1 MGKDYFGR
9 RRSLRAAL
17 LASTALALAWTL
29 PATPARAQ
37 DATWLASPGSNTYN
51 TGSNW
56 STGSVPTGTAYFG
69 TSSQTNLTL
78 ATPVSVGKWYF
89 NVGASSYTFNI
100 PNGSGL
106 SFTDGGMVLWG
117 GSSTI
122 NNSGGLNFYNSSV
135 SRGTIINNDFLTF
148 WGMSAAGQGTIT
160 NNHILSFNG
169 NTFSGGTTIINN
181 HVMAYQENSFA
192 GFGTSLT
199 NNSYLEF
206 RNTARAGNGSSITNS
221 VGADLYFKAS
231 SRADGGS
238 TIANSGNL
246 YFSEGS
252 TAGNAS
258 ITNNSQLYFSD
269 ASKAGSATITNSAG
283 AVVNFSNTSTADNAA
298 ITNDGIVDFSPS
310 AGVNNDHK
318 LSAGSIAGAGQ
329 YFLGSNELTVGSNNL
344 STTVTGVIAD
354 GGSAGG
360 TGGSLVKVG
369 TGVLALAGTN
379 TYAGGTTI
387 NGGTLSVSGDANL
400 GDAAGALTFNGGT
413 LQITGTSFHSTART
427 INWGAGGDGFDIADS
442 ANTFTVSQS
451 LGGAG
456 GLTKLGA
463 GTLVLSGTNT
473 YTGGT
478 TINGGTLSVSGDA
491 NLGDAAGALTFNG
504 GTLQITGTSFHST
517 ARAINWGAGGGGFD
531 IADSA
536 NTFTVSQSLGGA
548 GGLTK
553 LGAGTLV
560 LSGTNTYGGGTTI
573 AAGTLQIGN
582 GGTTGWI
589 VGNVVND
596 SVLAFNR
603 SDTITFAGEISGS
616 GAVQKLG
623 SNTAILT
630 GNNSYTGTTTV
641 AAGTL
646 QIGNGG
652 TTGSIAGNVVN
663 DGVLTID
670 RSDAV
675 TLPGDISGSGSLR
688 QVGSGTTILTGS
700 NSYTGGTTIAAGTLQ
715 IGNGG
720 TTGSIV
726 GDVANDGV
734 LAFNRSNT
742 LTLAVNIS
750 GSGSVQQVGSGTT
763 ILTGTNTYSGDTIVS
778 GGRLQFGDGSA
789 RGSTNLAGN
798 INVTGGTLAIQAPA
812 TLNVA
817 QTVTFGNNT
826 ALSIVAGTNSP
837 ALSADGVAI
846 GNGVAFN
853 VSGIND
859 ASQLDKVLIDTRSGI
874 SGDFANIT
882 IGGFSGTVDYLTM
895 FVRKS
900 VDGLQ
905 YLASYGLSWT
915 AGNSLAHGTFT
926 LTNVSD
932 SFTVGTALTDQAANP
947 ATGWDGK
954 SLTKAGAGTLIL
966 TGQNTYSG
974 GTTVS
979 GGTLQIGNS
988 GVTGSI
994 LGTVT
999 VNSGATFEVV
1009 NADTSGITN
1018 LANGGLANFRNSS
1031 SAGNASI
1038 ANTGQLN
1045 FHDTSTGGTATITND
1060 GNLTFNNS
1068 SSAGSAAIT
1077 NNSNLYFWHA
1087 ASAGSSTITNDS
1099 DLNFNGT
1106 STAGSAAITNSNF
1119 LGFYGTSTAGNSTIT
1134 NAMTNV
1140 GIVNFYSTSTA
1151 GSATITNNNGGTTAF
1166 RDHSTAGNA
1175 NVTNNGGGTLNF
1187 NNTSTA
1193 GSASI
1198 TNAGNLYFY
1207 NTSAAG
1213 SANITN
1219 NSGGL
1224 LSFNDFSTA
1233 GNATIVNNGG
1243 LDTWNSATLGNATI
1257 TNNWGFYLE
1266 DSSSAGSATI
1276 TNNRWIYFYSSSTA
1290 GTATIANNHSLNFW
1304 SDSSAGSARITNAA
1318 AGTLEIVNSSTLA
1331 NATVINSGQMSF
1343 WGPNLGDVPT
1353 AGNATIT
1360 NNASGTI
1367 EFRNSGTAGSARIA
1381 NAGTIIFS
1389 NSSTAG
1395 TASITNDNQ
1404 LTFYGNTTAG
1414 SAVITN
1420 KGTVLFDGNSTPDS
1434 AQLINNAPG
1443 AVVNFF
1449 TPGPNSD
1456 GKISAGSLAGS
1467 GRFDLNSIELTVGGN
1482 NLSTIVTGVL
1492 AGDGIVTGTSLIK
1505 VGTGMLTLSGVN
1517 TYTGATTVDGGTLAV
1532 NGSILSAVT
1541 VNAGGT
1547 LGGTGIVGNTT
1558 IMSGGNLAA
1567 GNSIGTLSINGNL
1580 TFNAGGI
1587 YTVEVSPS
1595 AADRTNVTGTATLT
1609 GATVQAVTLPGSF
1622 RGQTFTLLNASGGL
1636 GGTQFAGLS
1645 VSGTFSPARNP
1656 RLTYDLDNVYLV
1668 LDPGEIE
1675 LPAGTSGNQ
1684 TSVAGGIN
1692 NAVNSGAT
1700 PPAGFDALLNMS
1712 GAQLNRALSQ
1722 VSGQPGAA
1730 STQVA
1735 FNAMQQF
1742 LGMLD
1747 PLNGGMDGGRS
1758 TGNADGGALGYAP
1771 DDARSHDAA
1780 VREAYAAVTPREA
1793 SGDVIDNRWGV
1804 WASGYGGASNLNG
1817 NAAAGSSSTTSRIY
1831 GTAVGADY
1839 RLSPDTLVGFAL
1851 GGAGFNF
1858 SVADALGSG
1867 RADLFQAGLYARHNF
1882 GPAYIS
1888 AALAY
1893 GWQDVTTDRTVTVSG
1908 TDKLTANFRAS
1919 TFAGRLE
1926 TGWRFVPI
1934 PASTFGV
1941 TPYAAVQATAFHLPG
1956 YGETA
1961 LVGSNQFA
1969 LSYTSQDTTNVRTE
1983 LGARTDQR
1991 FLVSDGVLTL
2001 RGRLAWAHDTNTNR
2015 FVNAA
2020 FQTLPG
2026 AAFTVGGARPAA
2038 DSALVGGRA
2047 EMKWKNGL
2055 SLAGT
2060 VEGEFSRSTQTY
2072 TGKGTVRYEW

>member
-1 MGKDYFGR
+1 MRTEKDYFGR
-9 RRSLRAAL
+9 SRSLRAAL
-17 LASTALALAWTL
+17 LGSTALALAWSL
-29 PATPARAQ
+29 PAGPARAQ
-37 DATWLASPGSNTYN
+37 DATWLASPGSNIYN

-78 ATPVSVGKWYF
+78 ATAVSVGKWYF
-89 NVGASSYTFNI
+89 NVGAPSYTFNI

-106 SFTDGGMVLWG
+106 SFTDGGMALWG

-122 NNSGGLNFYNSSV
+122 NNNGGLNFYNSSA
-135 SRGTIINNDFLTF
+135 SQGTIINNDFLTF
-148 WGMSAAGQGTIT
+148 WGMSAAGSGTIT
-160 NNHILSFNG
+160 NNYILSFNG

-181 HVMAYQENSFA
+181 HLMAYQETSFA

-199 NNSYLEF
+199 NNGDLEF

-221 VGADLYFKAS
+221 AGANLYFKAS

-258 ITNNSQLYFSD
+258 IANNSQLYFSD
-269 ASKAGSATITNSAG
+269 ASKAGNATITNSAG

-310 AGVNNDHK
+310 SGVNNDHK

-379 TYAGGTTI
+379 TY
-387 NGGTLSVSGDANL
+387 
-400 GDAAGALTFNGGT
+400 
-413 LQITGTSFHSTART
+413 
-427 INWGAGGDGFDIADS
+427 
-442 ANTFTVSQS
+442 
-451 LGGAG
+451 
-456 GLTKLGA
+456 
-463 GTLVLSGTNT
+463 
-473 YTGGT
+473 TGGT

-504 GTLQITGTSFHST
+504 GTLQITGMSFHST
-517 ARAINWGAGGGGFD
+517 ARTIDWGAGGGGFD

-630 GNNSYTGTTTV
+630 GNNSYTGTTTI

-652 TTGSIAGNVVN
+652 TTGSLAGNVVN
-663 DGVLTID
+663 DGVLTIN

-750 GSGSVQQVGSGTT
+750 GSGSVQQIGSGTA

-789 RGSTNLAGN
+789 SGSTNLAGN

-874 SGDFANIT
+874 SGDFANVT

-895 FVRKS
+895 SVRKS

-979 GGTLQIGNS
+979 GGTLQIGS
-988 GVTGSI
+988 GGATGSI
-994 LGTVT
+994 VGTVT

-1018 LANGGLANFRNSS
+1018 LANDGLTNFRNSS
-1031 SAGNASI
+1031 SAGNASV

-1045 FHDTSTGGTATITND
+1045 FYDASTGGAATITND
-1060 GNLTFNNS
+1060 GNLAFNNS

-1077 NNSNLYFWHA
+1077 NNANLYFRNT
-1087 ASAGSSTITNDS
+1087 ASAGSALIGNLGTTNFNDTSSAGTATINNSSTLAFNGSSTAGGANISNS
-1099 DLNFNGT
+1099 ANLNFNNSASAGT
-1106 STAGSAAITNSNF
+1106 ATVTNTGTLEFKDVATAANAQITTTGLTNF
-1119 LGFYGTSTAGNSTIT
+1119 RDSSSAGNATLTVNGSYSSY
-1134 NAMTNV
+1134 
-1140 GIVNFYSTSTA
+1140 VNFYNTSTA
-1151 GSATITNNNGGTTAF
+1151 GSATINVDIGNFNF
-1166 RDHSTAGNA
+1166 RDT
-1175 NVTNNGGGTLNF
+1175 
-1187 NNTSTA
+1187 
-1193 GSASI
+1193 
-1198 TNAGNLYFY
+1198 
-1207 NTSAAG
+1207 
-1213 SANITN
+1213 
-1219 NSGGL
+1219 
-1224 LSFNDFSTA
+1224 STA

-1243 LDTWNSATLGNATI
+1243 LLTWNSATLSNANI
-1257 TNNWGFYLE
+1257 TNNSGFYLE
-1266 DSSSAGSATI
+1266 DNSSAGNAVI
-1276 TNNRWIYFYSSSTA
+1276 TNNRWMYFYYSSTA
-1290 GTATIANNHSLNFW
+1290 GTATIANNLSLNFW

-1318 AGTLEIVNSSTLA
+1318 AGTLEIANSATLA

-1343 WGPNLGDVPT
+1343 WGGNFGDVPT

-1367 EFRNSGTAGSARIA
+1367 EFRDSGTAGSATVT

-1395 TASITNDNQ
+1395 NASITNNNQ
-1404 LTFYGNTTAG
+1404 LRFYANTTAA
-1414 SAVITN
+1414 SAAIVN
-1420 KGTVLFDGNSTPDS
+1420 SGNVLFDGNSTPGN
-1434 AQLINNAPG
+1434 AQLVNAAPG
-1443 AVVNFF
+1443 AVFDLSM
-1449 TPGPNSD
+1449 TTGPNGD
-1456 GKISAGSLAGS
+1456 NRLTAGSLAGS
-1467 GRFDLNSIELTVGGN
+1467 GTFQLGGKELTVGSN
-1482 NLSTIVTGVL
+1482 NLSTTVTGVL
-1492 AGDGIVTGTSLIK
+1492 ADGGSGGYTGASLVK
-1505 VGTGMLTLSGVN
+1505 VGTGRLTLSGVN

-1532 NGSILSAVT
+1532 NGDITASSGVT
-1541 VNAGGT
+1541 VNAGGI

-1558 IMSGGNLAA
+1558 IASGGALAP
-1567 GNSIGTLSINGNL
+1567 GNSVGTLTVSGNL
-1580 TFNAGGI
+1580 TFSAGSS
-1587 YTVEVSPS
+1587 YTVEVSTNG
-1595 AADRTNVTGTATLT
+1595 ADRTNVTGTATLT
-1609 GATVQAVTLPGSF
+1609 GATVQAVAIPGSF
-1622 RGQTFTLLNASGGL
+1622 RGQTFTLLNAAGGL

-1645 VSGTFSPARNP
+1645 ISGTFSPARNP
-1656 RLTYDLDNVYLV
+1656 RLTYDLNNVYLV
-1668 LDPGEIE
+1668 LDPGTIV
-1675 LPAGTSGNQ
+1675 LPPGTSGNQ
-1684 TSVAGGIN
+1684 TGVANGIN
-1692 NAVNSGAT
+1692 NAVNNGAT
-1700 PPAGFDALLNMS
+1700 PPAGFDTLLNMS
-1712 GAQLNRALSQ
+1712 GAQLNRALGE

-1730 STQVA
+1730 STQAA

-1747 PLNGGMDGGRS
+1747 PFNGGTDGGRG
-1758 TGNADGGALGYAP
+1758 TDAADGGALGYAATAES
-1771 DDARSHDAA
+1771 DAKLHES
-1780 VREAYAAVTPREA
+1780 YAAVTPREA
-1793 SGDVIDNRWGV
+1793 SADVIDRRWGV
-1804 WASGYGGASNLNG
+1804 WASGYGGASTLNG

-1839 RLSPDTLVGFAL
+1839 RLSPDMLLGFAL

-1867 RADLFQAGLYARHNF
+1867 RADVFQAGLYARHSF

-1908 TDKLTANFRAS
+1908 TDKLTANFKAS

-1926 TGWRFVPI
+1926 TGWRFAPI
-1934 PASTFGV
+1934 PASSFGV
-1941 TPYAAVQATAFHLPG
+1941 TPYAAVQATTFHLPG

-1991 FLVSDGVLTL
+1991 FLVADGLLTL

-2020 FQTLPG
+2020 FQALPG

-2047 EMKWKNGL
+2047 EMKWRNGL

-2060 VEGEFSRSTQTY
+2060 VEGEFSQSTQTY

>member
-1 MGKDYFGR
+1 MRTEKDYFGR
-9 RRSLRAAL
+9 SRSLRAAL
-17 LASTALALAWTL
+17 LGSTALALAWSL
-29 PATPARAQ
+29 PAGPARAQ
-37 DATWLASPGSNTYN
+37 DATWLASPGSNIYN

-78 ATPVSVGKWYF
+78 ATAVSVGKWYF

-106 SFTDGGMVLWG
+106 SFTDGGMALWG

-122 NNSGGLNFYNSSV
+122 NNNGGLNFYNSSA
-135 SRGTIINNDFLTF
+135 SQGTIINNDFLTF
-148 WGMSAAGQGTIT
+148 WGMSAAGSGTIT
-160 NNHILSFNG
+160 NNYILSFNG

-181 HVMAYQENSFA
+181 HLMAYQETSFA

-199 NNSYLEF
+199 NNGDLEF

-221 VGADLYFKAS
+221 AGANLYFKAS

-258 ITNNSQLYFSD
+258 IANNSQLYFSD
-269 ASKAGSATITNSAG
+269 ASKAGNATITNSAG

-310 AGVNNDHK
+310 SGVNNDHK

-379 TYAGGTTI
+379 TYTGGTTI

-427 INWGAGGDGFDIADS
+427 INWGAGG
-442 ANTFTVSQS
+442 
-451 LGGAG
+451 GG
-456 GLTKLGA
+456 
-463 GTLVLSGTNT
+463 V
-473 YTGGT
+473 
-478 TINGGTLSVSGDA
+478 
-491 NLGDAAGALTFNG
+491 
-504 GTLQITGTSFHST
+504 
-517 ARAINWGAGGGGFD
+517 D

-630 GNNSYTGTTTV
+630 GNNSYTGTTTI

-652 TTGSIAGNVVN
+652 TTGSLAGNVVN
-663 DGVLTID
+663 DGVLTIN

-750 GSGSVQQVGSGTT
+750 GSGSVQQIGSGTA

-789 RGSTNLAGN
+789 SGSTNLAGN

-874 SGDFANIT
+874 SGDFANVT

-895 FVRKS
+895 SVRKS

-979 GGTLQIGNS
+979 GGTLQIGS
-988 GVTGSI
+988 GGATGSI
-994 LGTVT
+994 VGTVT

-1018 LANGGLANFRNSS
+1018 LANDGLTNFRNSS
-1031 SAGNASI
+1031 SA
-1038 ANTGQLN
+1038 
-1045 FHDTSTGGTATITND
+1045 
-1060 GNLTFNNS
+1060 
-1068 SSAGSAAIT
+1068 
-1077 NNSNLYFWHA
+1077 
-1087 ASAGSSTITNDS
+1087 
-1099 DLNFNGT
+1099 
-1106 STAGSAAITNSNF
+1106 
-1119 LGFYGTSTAGNSTIT
+1119 
-1134 NAMTNV
+1134 
-1140 GIVNFYSTSTA
+1140 
-1151 GSATITNNNGGTTAF
+1151 
-1166 RDHSTAGNA
+1166 
-1175 NVTNNGGGTLNF
+1175 
-1187 NNTSTA
+1187 
-1193 GSASI
+1193 
-1198 TNAGNLYFY
+1198 
-1207 NTSAAG
+1207 
-1213 SANITN
+1213 
-1219 NSGGL
+1219 
-1224 LSFNDFSTA
+1224 
-1233 GNATIVNNGG
+1233 
-1243 LDTWNSATLGNATI
+1243 
-1257 TNNWGFYLE
+1257 
-1266 DSSSAGSATI
+1266 
-1276 TNNRWIYFYSSSTA
+1276 
-1290 GTATIANNHSLNFW
+1290 
-1304 SDSSAGSARITNAA
+1304 
-1318 AGTLEIVNSSTLA
+1318 
-1331 NATVINSGQMSF
+1331 
-1343 WGPNLGDVPT
+1343 
-1353 AGNATIT
+1353 
-1360 NNASGTI
+1360 
-1367 EFRNSGTAGSARIA
+1367 
-1381 NAGTIIFS
+1381 
-1389 NSSTAG
+1389 
-1395 TASITNDNQ
+1395 
-1404 LTFYGNTTAG
+1404 
-1414 SAVITN
+1414 
-1420 KGTVLFDGNSTPDS
+1420 
-1434 AQLINNAPG
+1434 
-1443 AVVNFF
+1443 
-1449 TPGPNSD
+1449 
-1456 GKISAGSLAGS
+1456 
-1467 GRFDLNSIELTVGGN
+1467 
-1482 NLSTIVTGVL
+1482 
-1492 AGDGIVTGTSLIK
+1492 
-1505 VGTGMLTLSGVN
+1505 
-1517 TYTGATTVDGGTLAV
+1517 
-1532 NGSILSAVT
+1532 
-1541 VNAGGT
+1541 
-1547 LGGTGIVGNTT
+1547 
-1558 IMSGGNLAA
+1558 
-1567 GNSIGTLSINGNL
+1567 
-1580 TFNAGGI
+1580 
-1587 YTVEVSPS
+1587 
-1595 AADRTNVTGTATLT
+1595 
-1609 GATVQAVTLPGSF
+1609 
-1622 RGQTFTLLNASGGL
+1622 
-1636 GGTQFAGLS
+1636 
-1645 VSGTFSPARNP
+1645 
-1656 RLTYDLDNVYLV
+1656 
-1668 LDPGEIE
+1668 
-1675 LPAGTSGNQ
+1675 
-1684 TSVAGGIN
+1684 
-1692 NAVNSGAT
+1692 AT
-1700 PPAGFDALLNMS
+1700 P
-1712 GAQLNRALSQ
+1712 
-1722 VSGQPGAA
+1722 A
-1730 STQVA
+1730 S
-1735 FNAMQQF
+1735 
-1742 LGMLD
+1742 
-1747 PLNGGMDGGRS
+1747 
-1758 TGNADGGALGYAP
+1758 
-1771 DDARSHDAA
+1771 
-1780 VREAYAAVTPREA
+1780 
-1793 SGDVIDNRWGV
+1793 
-1804 WASGYGGASNLNG
+1804 
-1817 NAAAGSSSTTSRIY
+1817 
-1831 GTAVGADY
+1831 
-1839 RLSPDTLVGFAL
+1839 
-1851 GGAGFNF
+1851 
-1858 SVADALGSG
+1858 
-1867 RADLFQAGLYARHNF
+1867 
-1882 GPAYIS
+1882 
-1888 AALAY
+1888 
-1893 GWQDVTTDRTVTVSG
+1893 
-1908 TDKLTANFRAS
+1908 
-1919 TFAGRLE
+1919 
-1926 TGWRFVPI
+1926 PI
-1934 PASTFGV
+1934 PAS
-1941 TPYAAVQATAFHLPG
+1941 
-1956 YGETA
+1956 
-1961 LVGSNQFA
+1961 
-1969 LSYTSQDTTNVRTE
+1969 
-1983 LGARTDQR
+1983 
-1991 FLVSDGVLTL
+1991 
-2001 RGRLAWAHDTNTNR
+2001 
-2015 FVNAA
+2015 
-2020 FQTLPG
+2020 
-2026 AAFTVGGARPAA
+2026 
-2038 DSALVGGRA
+2038 
-2047 EMKWKNGL
+2047 
-2055 SLAGT
+2055 
-2060 VEGEFSRSTQTY
+2060 
-2072 TGKGTVRYEW
+2072 